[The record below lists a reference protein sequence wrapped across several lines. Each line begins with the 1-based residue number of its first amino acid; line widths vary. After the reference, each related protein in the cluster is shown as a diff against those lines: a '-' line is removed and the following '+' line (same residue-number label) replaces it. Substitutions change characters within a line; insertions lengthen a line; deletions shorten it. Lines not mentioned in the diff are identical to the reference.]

1 MCGIES
7 VKNISKNLVTLAF
20 TFQNVAKY
28 SIVCKPV
35 A

>member
-20 TFQNVAKY
+20 TFQNVACIRLCV
-28 SIVCKPV
+28 SQ
-35 A
+35 